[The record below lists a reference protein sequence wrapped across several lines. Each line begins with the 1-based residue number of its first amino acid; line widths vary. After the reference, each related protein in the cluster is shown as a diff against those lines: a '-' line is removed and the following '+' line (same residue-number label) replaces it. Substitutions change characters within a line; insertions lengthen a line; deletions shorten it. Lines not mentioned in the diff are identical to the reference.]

1 MEIEELKLKFEEL
14 ISSLD
19 NQRTQ
24 ETLKESKYDIE
35 ELNKTINNYLENIQ
49 NIGLNER
56 DILQSKIFEMFKL
69 CKRGLEKYKLDE
81 FITLANFIKNK
92 APKKIEKI
100 EDKRIE
106 ISEEEFTKRF
116 NSWLNLLNSKNEKK
130 SNFILLVDSIEYEF
144 YKTKDNNV
152 LFIKVRKGKELF
164 SPEYINLIELSNI
177 AFKGEKGNTKI
188 AEVIASKI
196 KDKSI
201 FDFFITDDSL
211 ELFETMKNRL
221 SKQEDELSSL
231 KDNLKKLQEQNQL
244 FEDTKTKLDEI
255 IDKSKVAQDEYTF
268 AKNAAVD
275 DAKLKKSLKYW
286 EIKQK
291 RHDKKF
297 WIFIGVAIFLIILL
311 IGLLSFGINFYKSEN
326 EKSIPPT
333 SVSSNISDKSKDKE
347 NNLNNKSEEKE
358 QKNVSNEL
366 KVQKEGKDN
375 KSLQIDVNV
384 QIENLTKQYK
394 EESNIESQETSDKK
408 GENSFL
414 KDFENSNLPWYFL
427 IIFASSS
434 AFWIIRITV
443 KIALSNL
450 HLSEDAHERVVMI
463 YTYLS
468 FVQKGQLDDEKEDK
482 KLILSSLFRPS
493 NIGIIQDESSV
504 TVTDIITAFK
514 K

>member
-1 MEIEELKLKFEEL
+1 MK
-14 ISSLD
+14 
-19 NQRTQ
+19 
-24 ETLKESKYDIE
+24 
-35 ELNKTINNYLENIQ
+35 
-49 NIGLNER
+49 
-56 DILQSKIFEMFKL
+56 
-69 CKRGLEKYKLDE
+69 
-81 FITLANFIKNK
+81 
-92 APKKIEKI
+92 
-100 EDKRIE
+100 
-106 ISEEEFTKRF
+106 
-116 NSWLNLLNSKNEKK
+116 
-130 SNFILLVDSIEYEF
+130 
-144 YKTKDNNV
+144 
-152 LFIKVRKGKELF
+152 
-164 SPEYINLIELSNI
+164 
-177 AFKGEKGNTKI
+177 
-188 AEVIASKI
+188 
-196 KDKSI
+196 I

-414 KDFENSNLPWYFL
+414 KDFENSNLPCYFL
-427 IIFASSS
+427 IIFASFS
-434 AFWIIRITV
+434 AF
-443 KIALSNL
+443 
-450 HLSEDAHERVVMI
+450 
-463 YTYLS
+463 
-468 FVQKGQLDDEKEDK
+468 
-482 KLILSSLFRPS
+482 
-493 NIGIIQDESSV
+493 
-504 TVTDIITAFK
+504 
-514 K
+514 